1 MRKILDFLR
10 ADWDRMSPRFI
21 TFQAVFFYLIIIAG
35 AWAMADYQEELLDKA
50 TSEYQEELVNRRN
63 FRTKVDFENLQS
75 IMDLSVEFHFDPTI
89 VMIVDHHSRLNVR
102 RLEPAWQIIK
112 SHEFM
117 THLTLSLIDIESRGN
132 TFAKSNKNA
141 YGLTQFLLPT
151 ARDYEPDVTVSD
163 LYDQETNIRIFFKH
177 FERLLGKYNGN
188 VTKVLD
194 AWNRGEGTVDK
205 LLAQNINPANGYSE
219 AVYRVAVANNRFR
232 IGRIY

>member
-1 MRKILDFLR
+1 MGL
-10 ADWDRMSPRFI
+10 A
-21 TFQAVFFYLIIIAG
+21 AVVVAG
-35 AWAMADYQEELLDKA
+35 AFFLAHVIEGGSVSHQEEIA
-50 TSEYQEELVNRRN
+50 SFEYQEDL
-63 FRTKVDFENLQS
+63 TKLRSFQMETDFERLQS

-89 VMIVDHHSRLNVR
+89 VMIVDHHSRLNVH

-151 ARDYEPDVTVSD
+151 ARDYEPDVTVAG

-177 FERLLGKYNGN
+177 FERLLDPG
-188 VTKVLD
+188 
-194 AWNRGEGTVDK
+194 
-205 LLAQNINPANGYSE
+205 
-219 AVYRVAVANNRFR
+219 RVP
-232 IGRIY
+232 

>member
-1 MRKILDFLR
+1 MRKLLDFLR
-10 ADWDRMSPRFI
+10 ADYSKLSWWVVLICFTL
-21 TFQAVFFYLIIIAG
+21 TFFGFTFA
-35 AWAMADYQEELLDKA
+35 KA
-50 TSEYQEELVNRRN
+50 ALTSSFQGDSLRLESEYQADLVKLRN
-63 FRTKVDFENLQS
+63 FRMETDFEHLQS

-89 VMIVDHHSRLNVR
+89 VMIVDYHSRLNVH

-117 THLTLSLIDIESRGN
+117 THLTLSLIDIESRGK

-141 YGLTQFLLPT
+141 YGLTQLLLPT
-151 ARDYEPDVTVSD
+151 ARDYEPDVTVSG
-163 LYDQETNIRIFFKH
+163 LYDQETNIRIFFLH
-177 FERLLGKYNGN
+177 FERLLVKYNGN

>member
-10 ADWDRMSPRFI
+10 ADYARLKWRVVLLGFVI
-21 TFQAVFFYLIIIAG
+21 TSLGFTVIKAVQTDGLRVASLNTEAEYH
-35 AWAMADYQEELLDKA
+35 QELTKL
-50 TSEYQEELVNRRN
+50 RN
-63 FRTKVDFENLQS
+63 FQMELDFERLQS

-89 VMIVDHHSRLNVR
+89 VMIVDHHSRLNVH

-117 THLTLSLIDIESRGN
+117 THMTLSLIQIESNGK

-141 YGLTQFLLPT
+141 YGLTQLLLPT
-151 ARDYEPDVTVSD
+151 ARDYEPNVTVSG
-163 LYDQETNIRIFFKH
+163 LYDQETNIRIFFLH
-177 FERLLGKYNGN
+177 FERLLVKYNGN

-232 IGRIY
+232 IGRMY